1 MSETTEFR
9 WTNGEIQEAL
19 DAMTELCLPENRYP
33 VVTAI
38 HAHRNHRRLTEVWS
52 APDEE
57 RVSLVREY
65 GTARDGGFRV
75 MPGDE
80 GFVEFAEKYNALMA
94 LEGEPV
100 ELEILKLTEIE
111 KGYVRDAETGSK
123 SPLGLSPPTIGAL
136 ISMGIVTEEN

>member
-1 MSETTEFR
+1 
-9 WTNGEIQEAL
+9 
-19 DAMTELCLPENRYP
+19 MTELCLPENRYP

-38 HAHRNHRRLTEVWS
+38 HAHRNHRRLTDVWS
-52 APDEE
+52 APAAG
-57 RVSLVREY
+57 RVSLVRDY
-65 GTARDGGFRV
+65 GTARDGGLRLL
-75 MPGDE
+75 PGDA
-80 GFVEFAEKYNALMA
+80 GFAAVAEKYNALMA

-100 ELEILKLTEIE
+100 EVEILKLTEIE